1 MNLPF
6 ANRSR
11 SRPNLVTRLLARN
24 LSAEFRILSASEVWT
39 RALISTQ
46 RAGLTGSV
54 QDPISG
60 DVVGAI
66 WLAGAR
72 LGASIWAVRFVAG
85 SRSRGLV
92 WNGWRHRVRR
102 GTVTWQRLCGY
113 AQSWA
118 GPFGPTSVDS
128 WTGFRPFY
136 PLYGR
141 SPRQPRWVPP
151 RRACLPLKIANDDKN
166 KDGREGRGGVQIKL
180 QNPFE
185 QRRKFVGKFWDLDFC
200 SRRGEG

>member
-1 MNLPF
+1 MNLPC
-6 ANRSR
+6 ANRSC
-11 SRPNLVTRLLARN
+11 SRPNLVTRLLARK
-24 LSAEFRILSASEVWT
+24 SECGIQNSLRVWT

-46 RAGLTGSV
+46 LAGLTGSV
-54 QDPISG
+54 QDPISS

-72 LGASIWAVRFVAG
+72 LRASIWAVRFVAG

-141 SPRQPRWVPP
+141 SPRQPTWVP
-151 RRACLPLKIANDDKN
+151 RRACLPLKIANDDKS
-166 KDGREGRGGVQIKL
+166 KDGREGRGP
-180 QNPFE
+180 N
-185 QRRKFVGKFWDLDFC
+185 
-200 SRRGEG
+200 